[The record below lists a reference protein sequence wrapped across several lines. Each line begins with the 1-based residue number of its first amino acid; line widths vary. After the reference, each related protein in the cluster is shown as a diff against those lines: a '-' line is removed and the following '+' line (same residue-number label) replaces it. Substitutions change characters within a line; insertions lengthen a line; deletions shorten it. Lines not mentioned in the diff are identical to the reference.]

1 MSEQDASEI
10 DIEYE
15 AIEEAIMQNPRG
27 RWFLTEYARRNRAA
41 DTNRLLEAID
51 RLYNAA
57 LETCSHIHIAPEAPE
72 TAERSAGANADFV
85 WRGLE
90 EMRTAIDTA
99 RRDMAAI
106 KPRETERFANAE
118 EDAAAVAA
126 AAERATLDI
135 LAAVERLQ
143 DIADTLRTSGA
154 DGDLCEE
161 IEMHA
166 RGIFMASAFQDM
178 TGQRIA
184 RLVGALTDLDRRIC
198 AIVARGG
205 TSAVA

>member
-1 MSEQDASEI
+1 MSDQTMSEA

-41 DTNRLLEAID
+41 DTDKLLEAID

-57 LETCSHIHIAPEAPE
+57 LETREHV
-72 TAERSAGANADFV
+72 AEMHGENAVAKPDLDLDIL
-85 WRGLE
+85 WTRLQ
-90 EMRTAIDTA
+90 EMRDTIDTA
-99 RRDMAAI
+99 RRDMAEI
-106 KPRETERFANAE
+106 KPRETEHFASAE
-118 EDAAAVAA
+118 EDAAAVASA
-126 AAERATLDI
+126 SERATLDI

-143 DIADTLRTSGA
+143 DIADTLRAGNA

-161 IEMHA
+161 IETHA
-166 RGIFMASAFQDM
+166 RGIFMASAFQDI

-184 RLVGALTDLDRRIC
+184 RLVGALTDLDRRVA
-198 AIVARGG
+198 AIMAQGG
-205 TSAVA
+205 HAAVA

>member
-1 MSEQDASEI
+1 MSDQDASES

-57 LETCSHIHIAPEAPE
+57 LDTRAHVAEIHVAEIHGEEAAAAPDL
-72 TAERSAGANADFV
+72 DFV
-85 WRGLE
+85 WNGLQ
-90 EMRTAIDTA
+90 EMRAAIDTA
-99 RRDMAAI
+99 RRDMAEI

-118 EDAAAVAA
+118 DDAAAVAT

-143 DIADTLRTSGA
+143 DIADTLRNGGA
-154 DGDLCEE
+154 DGDLCDE
-161 IEMHA
+161 IETHA

-184 RLVGALTDLDRRIC
+184 RLVGALTELDQRIA
-198 AIVARGG
+198 AILSRGDVA
-205 TSAVA
+205 AA

>member
-1 MSEQDASEI
+1 MSDQDMSEN

-57 LETCSHIHIAPEAPE
+57 LETREHV
-72 TAERSAGANADFV
+72 ADLHGESGKV
-85 WRGLE
+85 KPDLDLLWTGLQE
-90 EMRTAIDTA
+90 IRDTIDTA
-99 RRDMAAI
+99 RRDMAEI
-106 KPRETERFANAE
+106 KPRETEHFASAE
-118 EDAAAVAA
+118 EDAAAVATS
-126 AAERATLDI
+126 AERATLDI

-143 DIADTLRTSGA
+143 DIADTLRASDA

-161 IEMHA
+161 IETHA
-166 RGIFMASAFQDM
+166 RGIFMASAFQDI

-184 RLVGALTDLDRRIC
+184 RLVGALTDLDRRVA
-198 AIVARGG
+198 AIMAQHGHA
-205 TSAVA
+205 AVA

>member
-1 MSEQDASEI
+1 MSDQDMSEI

-41 DTNRLLEAID
+41 DTNRLLEAIE

-57 LETCSHIHIAPEAPE
+57 LDTRGHIAEVPGNEAP
-72 TAERSAGANADFV
+72 GAPDLDFL
-85 WRGLE
+85 WTGLHD
-90 EMRTAIDTA
+90 MRAAIDTA
-99 RRDMAAI
+99 RRDMAEI

-118 EDAAAVAA
+118 ADAAAVAT

-143 DIADTLRTSGA
+143 DIADTLRANGA
-154 DGDLCEE
+154 DGDLCDE
-161 IEMHA
+161 IETHG

-184 RLVGALTDLDRRIC
+184 RLVNALTDLERRIV
-198 AIVARGG
+198 AILAQGDM
-205 TSAVA
+205 AAA